1 MKFFMTNKKPF
12 EKFKGN
18 PIYPSK
24 YKKDRRGKNKLGI
37 SKRNLGMLGVMSLTR
52 LDTLELSVQV
62 IKRLYGRQLISLS
75 LTISLGNQ
83 SETSTV
89 IGTNGI
95 YFHCGM

>member
-1 MKFFMTNKKPF
+1 MRS
-12 EKFKGN
+12 
-18 PIYPSK
+18 SK
-24 YKKDRRGKNKLGI
+24 VTLFTLVNTRKIEEGRNKLGI

>member
-1 MKFFMTNKKPF
+1 MRS
-12 EKFKGN
+12 
-18 PIYPSK
+18 SK
-24 YKKDRRGKNKLGI
+24 VTLFTLVNTRKIEEGRNKLGI

-83 SETSTV
+83 SKTSTV